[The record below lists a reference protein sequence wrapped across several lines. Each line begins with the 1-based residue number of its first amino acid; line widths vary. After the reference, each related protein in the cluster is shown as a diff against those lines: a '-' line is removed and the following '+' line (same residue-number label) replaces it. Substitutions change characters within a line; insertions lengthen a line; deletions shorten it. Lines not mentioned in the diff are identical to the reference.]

1 MTPAK
6 QGGLDLYQ
14 FENHLNHKREKV
26 DEYFDEIIAPL
37 TENTRKNVFWE
48 RGNFRKYT
56 DEIFFG
62 GWEDSEVTVFS
73 RLAIV

>member
-14 FENHLNHKREKV
+14 FENHRNQKREKV

-37 TENTRKNVFWE
+37 TENTRKKYFEKGVILENTQTKYFLSV
-48 RGNFRKYT
+48 GKTRK
-56 DEIFFG
+56 
-62 GWEDSEVTVFS
+62 
-73 RLAIV
+73 

>member
-14 FENHLNHKREKV
+14 FENHLNQKREKV

-37 TENTRKNVFWE
+37 TENTRK
-48 RGNFRKYT
+48 KYF
-56 DEIFFG
+56 EKGVI
-62 GWEDSEVTVFS
+62 
-73 RLAIV
+73 